1 MGPEIGTPSSE
12 PGLGGGNPAFALGT
26 PAGGA
31 VIPTLLNV
39 TPSGKVPGVAVGAGA

>member
-1 MGPEIGTPSSE
+1 MGPEIRTPSSE

-31 VIPTLLNV
+31 VVPTRVNV
-39 TPSGKVPGVAVGAGA
+39 TPSGKVPGDAVRAGA